1 MTIVPTSLLNT
12 AWLEKAVGSNPGI
25 VPSGTYM
32 VVINSKQQETDTVT
46 PHELSSL
53 SHLWNLFENCQ
64 RK

>member
-1 MTIVPTSLLNT
+1 MPIIPYSLLNT
-12 AWLEKAVGSNPGI
+12 AWLTKVVGNNPAI

-32 VVINSKQQETDTVT
+32 VAINIQQQETDTVT